1 MESYILIR
9 FSANLAEFSPLHPF
23 GQTHEKPDVVVEVL
37 HGDLEFFRRRL
48 GHQVPDESLEFLVPL
63 HAAMMTFRVARHER
77 REVATRATNRLS
89 FKQCAAGTILL
100 YMDQAPNKP
109 RHTPVASRILEDG
122 TLVELIY
129 DRSQKRT
136 AFAVYRDGQ
145 VSIEDTINLSDEV
158 LHPYSPDNN
167 LIVHGAVLLPSG
179 IEPYGDINDLRR
191 DIQAFIHRYVDLSDT
206 FELIATHYVML
217 SWVHDAFNELPYLRL
232 QGDYGTGKTRTLL
245 ALGSLAYRAFFA
257 SGASTVSPIF
267 HTLNAF
273 GGTLIFDEADFRMSD
288 EKAELVKILNNGTVK
303 GIPVLRTLQNQKR
316 EFNPAAFQVFGPKIV
331 ATRGTFDD
339 RALESRFL
347 TELMSGR
354 RLRDDI
360 PINLPPAFSGEALH
374 LRNQLLSYR
383 LTERHNVRLDPSLI
397 DPTLEPRHNQILIPL
412 LSITDDERLRDDMR
426 DSLRISGHSLLAE
439 RSASIEG
446 ELLGVI
452 LRLFETNPTGSLPLK
467 TVHNIFVD
475 KYGDGYERPV
485 TARYLSS
492 ILRRKLS
499 IRVMKSM
506 GVMAIPRSE
515 EPRVQEI
522 GKRYGLGGPT
532 FLSRDVGMKGESEEG
547 SLPVELKG

>member
-1 MESYILIR
+1 M
-9 FSANLAEFSPLHPF
+9 
-23 GQTHEKPDVVVEVL
+23 GQA
-37 HGDLEFFRRRL
+37 
-48 GHQVPDESLEFLVPL
+48 SI
-63 HAAMMTFRVARHER
+63 
-77 REVATRATNRLS
+77 
-89 FKQCAAGTILL
+89 KQ
-100 YMDQAPNKP
+100 
-109 RHTPVASRILEDG
+109 RHTSVASQILEDG
-122 TLVELIY
+122 TLVEIVY
-129 DRSQKRT
+129 ERSQKRT
-136 AFAVYRDGQ
+136 AFAVCRNGQ
-145 VSIEDTINLSDEV
+145 ISIEDAVDLGGEV

-167 LIVHGAVLLPSG
+167 LIAHGAVALPSVA
-179 IEPYGDINDLRR
+179 EPYESIADLRR

-206 FELIATHYVML
+206 FERIAAQYVML

-245 ALGSLAYRAFFA
+245 VLGSLAYRAFFA

-303 GIPVLRTLQNQKR
+303 GIPVLRTLLNQKR

-360 PINLPPAFSGEALH
+360 PINLPPSFKDEALH
-374 LRNQLLSYR
+374 LRNQLLWYR
-383 LTERHNVRLDPSLI
+383 LTERHKVRLDPSLI

-426 DSLRISGHSLLAE
+426 DSLRLSGQSLLAE
-439 RSASIEG
+439 RSVSIEG
-446 ELLGVI
+446 ELLGVV

-467 TVHNIFVD
+467 TVHDTFID
-475 KYGDGYERPV
+475 EYGEEYERPV

-499 IRVMKSM
+499 VRVMKTM
-506 GVMAIPRSE
+506 GLMAIPRSE
-515 EPRVQEI
+515 QSRVREI
-522 GKRYGLGGPT
+522 SKRYGLGDGGA
-532 FLSRDVGMKGESEEG
+532 FLSREIGTKGDSGED
-547 SLPVELKG
+547 SLPIGLKG